1 MPGEGAP
8 TPSLFLCAG
17 DKIGK
22 AFPLLMAAVNPP
34 SQWITDQVLVPID
47 PVDLFVLS
55 DDLTTANPTSAPPTE
70 PEPEEPDTTSGGGG
84 TDTVST
90 KSTKSKK

>member
-1 MPGEGAP
+1 MQGRGLHD
-8 TPSLFLCAG
+8 PSLFLCAG

-34 SQWITDQVLVPID
+34 TQWVTDQVLVPID

-55 DDLTTANPTSAPPTE
+55 DDLTTANPTSAPPVE
-70 PEPEEPDTTSGGGG
+70 PEPDTTSGGGG
-84 TDTVST
+84 TDTV